1 MGIMN
6 TKAYVLIETRVGTT
20 REVARTLAKLP
31 GVKNVDIVAG
41 LYDIMVLAEGS
52 DLDAIGSLV
61 TGHIHPITDVTR
73 TITCLVL
80 SESI

>member
-1 MGIMN
+1 MN
-6 TKAYVLIETRVGTT
+6 TKAYVLIETRVGMTS
-20 REVARTLAKLP
+20 EVAQALAKLP
-31 GVKNVDIVAG
+31 GVKNVDMVTG

-61 TGHIHPITDVTR
+61 TGRIRLITGVAR